1 VGSPAL
7 RIVRDEQDPAG
18 AGGGMVGDPAADG
31 RLVAVRDDRVDQALG
46 ASPRKV
52 FAPEAEAL
60 PLPVIGGE
68 LEVHRQAL
76 SRRLPR
82 PIDVVAQTAREH
94 HVEGLVGP
102 EDLSRL
108 LRVLRWHEVGIGA
121 VAELGR
127 EITDA
132 LVQDDPVVVGVLK
145 GSVPFLT
152 DLSRHLPLTIE
163 IDFLNLT
170 RFGREGRVSIA
181 MDLSVPIEGRSVVI
195 VEDIV
200 DTGLTL
206 ATLRKMLFARGA
218 SSVSTAALL
227 DKSTRRI
234 VDVPVEHRGFEVGDE
249 FLLGYGMDWHGRYRN
264 VPSIWAVMDLSVLTS
279 DPDAFRRHAFRE
291 ADGPA
296 G

>member
-1 VGSPAL
+1 MNDPFVEV
-7 RIVRDEQDPAG
+7 IDEPTLQ
-18 AGGGMVGDPAADG
+18 
-31 RLVAVRDDRVDQALG
+31 
-46 ASPRKV
+46 
-52 FAPEAEAL
+52 
-60 PLPVIGGE
+60 
-68 LEVHRQAL
+68 
-76 SRRLPR
+76 RR
-82 PIDVVAQTAREH
+82 
-94 HVEGLVGP
+94 
-102 EDLSRL
+102 
-108 LRVLRWHEVGIGA
+108 

-132 LVQDDPVVVGVLK
+132 LVQDDPVVVGGLK

-152 DLSRHLPLTIE
+152 DLSRHLPLTVE

-170 RFGREGRVSIA
+170 RFGREGRVSVA

-218 SSVSTAALL
+218 SGVSTAALL

-264 VPSIWAVMDLSVLTS
+264 VPSIWAVMDLSVLNS

-291 ADGPA
+291 VDGPA